1 MKNSLLLFVIVF
13 LAFTVSAQTISEK
26 NVFSG
31 AAASYGESNFKRAP
45 KRVYISG
52 FRVNFH
58 VIASGS
64 ASSIDS
70 KASLVVAL
78 DGVDSPDFQKLT
90 DEAYNHLVNDLKS
103 KGYEIITAEEAAKTE
118 YYAGWIPKEG
128 GTLSSSQLKG
138 YVSATPTG
146 YKYLIKSETGKGK
159 EKTTFVDTSLKLSRE
174 LDAASIINVEYSFPL
189 FEVDGSQSFYFSTS
203 SVKAK
208 INFQMGSV
216 VRISSSEKMGKD
228 ATMYYTPKGNFIDIE
243 APVFKDK
250 KIKEQAVAIK
260 NPFGYF
266 QFVSEV
272 ERSASHL
279 VTADHDLYVGEAGRL
294 MKEFSAFCLSEFY
307 GFSSK

>member
-1 MKNSLLLFVIVF
+1 MKKFYFLLVIVF
-13 LAFTVSAQTISEK
+13 SALTISAQTISEK
-26 NVFSG
+26 NMFSG

-58 VIASGS
+58 VVASGS
-64 ASSIDS
+64 ASTIDS
-70 KASLVVAL
+70 KTSMTVAL
-78 DGVDSPDFQKLT
+78 DGVDAPDFQKLT
-90 DEAYNHLVNDLKS
+90 DEAYNHFLGDLKS
-103 KGYEIITAEEAAKTE
+103 NGFEIISMEEAAKTE

-128 GTLSSSQLKG
+128 GTLSTSQLKG
-138 YVSATPTG
+138 YVSSTPTG
-146 YKYLIKSETGKGK
+146 YKYLIKNETSKGK
-159 EKTTFVDTSLKLSRE
+159 EKTTFVDTSNKLSRE

-189 FEVDGSQSFYFSTS
+189 FEIDASKSGLYSVT

-208 INFQMGSV
+208 INYQMGAS
-216 VRISSSEKMGKD
+216 VRIVSSEKMGKD
-228 ATMYYTPKGNFIDIE
+228 ATMLRTPKNTNLDIE

-250 KIKEQAVAIK
+250 KIRESAVAIQ

-266 QFVSEV
+266 QFLSAV
-272 ERSASHL
+272 ERNATHL

-294 MKEFSAFCLSEFY
+294 MKEFSAYCLNEFY